1 MASATI
7 APRAPARE
15 RAGMLDL
22 TEHEAE
28 DKLNFRL
35 RRIRGRLL
43 AHTVLGCFCDTSC
56 WLVLCWR
63 LGTPFAPY
71 RAELGALMFFF
82 LVVPLLITEWRNW
95 VEARA
100 AIADMTAFAHLEFSE
115 IAHLFKCGA
124 IIEGDM
130 RDSSLYI
137 NVLHD
142 QIGDSLTESE
152 REVIAVIEQINCL
165 IDGSHA
171 QKDKIAQTVQS
182 SKELSEGIR
191 LRFQTNHE
199 MIGAIGMHLQ
209 EQNSTLLSNLER
221 IRILAGEVC
230 ALTPLIKVITSI
242 AQQTNLLA
250 LNAEIEAVRAGEA
263 GLGFGVVALEVR
275 KLAERS
281 TQAAADISTKIRRTC
296 VHVDQELT
304 EAEASLA
311 QQLGKSEMKHL
322 VDGLMT
328 MQTEFSQNGEQLLEV
343 ISDVE
348 SNYEKTVGGFTKALG
363 HIQFQDVMRQRMNH
377 VQSALVEMRDQL
389 QKLAGFFGDS
399 TWDGQLNPTFQTIL
413 AAHLDHYKM
422 ASQTATH
429 LAVAGGESKEDH
441 SRPAIELF

>member
-7 APRAPARE
+7 SSRSSAPE
-15 RAGMLDL
+15 RVGLLDL
-22 TEHEAE
+22 TEHESG
-28 DKLNFRL
+28 KLGLRL
-35 RRIRGRLL
+35 RRIRRRLI
-43 AHTVLGCFCDTSC
+43 AHTVLGCSCDIAL

-63 LGTPFAPY
+63 LGTPFAPF
-71 RAELGALMFFF
+71 RAEIGVLMFFV
-82 LVVPLLITEWRNW
+82 LIVPLLITEWRNW
-95 VEARA
+95 ADARTA
-100 AIADMTAFAHLEFSE
+100 VAEMTAFAHLEFSE
-115 IAHLFKCGA
+115 ISHLFKCGA
-124 IIEGDM
+124 ILRDDVC
-130 RDSSLYI
+130 DSSLYI
-137 NVLHD
+137 DVLHD

-152 REVIAVIEQINCL
+152 REVIAVIEQIHHL
-165 IDGSHA
+165 IDASNA
-171 QKDKIAQTVQS
+171 QKEKIAHTVQNS
-182 SKELSEGIR
+182 RELSEDIH
-191 LRFQTNHE
+191 LRFQSNQE

-209 EQNSTLLSNLER
+209 EQNSAMLSNLER
-221 IRILAGEVC
+221 IRTLAGEVC

-281 TQAAADISTKIRRTC
+281 TQAAADISTKIQRTC
-296 VHVDQELT
+296 RHVDQELA
-304 EAEASLA
+304 EAEESLA
-311 QQLGKSEMKHL
+311 QQLGKSEMNHL
-322 VDGLMT
+322 IEGLTT
-328 MQTEFSQNGEQLLEV
+328 MQTEFSRNGEQLLDV

-348 SNYEKTVGGFTKALG
+348 SNYGKTVGGFTNVLG

-377 VQSALVEMRDQL
+377 VQSALVEMREQL

-399 TWDGQLNPTFQTIL
+399 TWDGQLNSTFQTIL

-429 LAVAGGESKEDH
+429 LAVAGGESNDDH